1 MPTSPNSDTAKL
13 RAEILARVSQYH
25 DAAFPER
32 KFVPGKTYLPPSGKV
47 CDAKE
52 MQNLVE
58 SALDCW
64 LTTGRFADDF
74 EKKFAQWIGIGHCSL
89 VNSGSSANLVAL
101 TALTSPLLQEKRL
114 KPGDEVITVATG
126 FPTTVNP
133 IIQNQLVPVFVD
145 VSLPAYNIDVTQLAQ
160 ALSPKTRAIMIAH
173 TLGNPFDV
181 GAVLEFAR
189 AHDLWVVEDNCDA
202 VGSLYEGKK
211 TGTFGHIATV
221 SFYPAHHMTMGEGGA
236 VLTDDDLFNRI
247 INSFRDWGRDCWCK
261 PGACNTCGKRF
272 GWKLGNLPFG
282 YDHKYIYSH
291 VGYSLK
297 VTDMQAAVGLA
308 QLEKL
313 DGFVGRRRE
322 NFAFL
327 SKALEPLQKY
337 FVLPEPTPKSEP
349 SWFGFPLTVR
359 EESGLKRTALVQEL
373 ERRGVGTRQLF
384 AGNITRQPAY
394 QNLHYR
400 TIGELSQADR
410 VMNDTFWVG
419 LYPSLTEEM
428 LTYTAKTLADLCA
441 SAQR

>member
-1 MPTSPNSDTAKL
+1 MPPSPKDSKAKL
-13 RAEILARVSQYH
+13 REEILALVSQYH
-25 DAAFPER
+25 DAAFPEQT
-32 KFVPGKTYLPPSGKV
+32 FVPGKTYLPPSGKV

-52 MQNLVE
+52 MQNIVD

-64 LTTGRFADDF
+64 LTTGRFADEF
-74 EKKFAQWIGIGHCSL
+74 EKLFAQWVGVKHCAL

-101 TALTSPLLQEKRL
+101 TALTSHLLGDKRL
-114 KPGDEVITVATG
+114 KLGDEVITVATG

-133 IIQNQLVPVFVD
+133 ILQNQLVPVFVD
-145 VSLPAYNIDVTQLAQ
+145 VSLPTYNIDVAQLEK

-181 GAVLEFAR
+181 QAVLEFAR

-202 VGSLYEGKK
+202 VGSLYNGRK
-211 TGTFGHIATV
+211 TGTFGHISTV

-236 VLTDDDLFNRI
+236 VLTNDDLLNRI

-272 GWKLGNLPFG
+272 DWKLGELPQG

-297 VTDMQAAVGLA
+297 VTDMQAAIGCA
-308 QLEKL
+308 QLKKL
-313 DGFVGRRRE
+313 DGFITRRRE
-322 NFAFL
+322 NFTFL
-327 SKALEPLQKY
+327 STMLKPLKKY
-337 FVLPEPTPKSEP
+337 FVLPEATPESTP
-349 SWFGFPLTVR
+349 SWFGFPLTIR
-359 EESGLKRTALVQEL
+359 EETGIKLNEFLREL

-394 QNLHYR
+394 QGKTFR
-400 TIGELSQADR
+400 TIGKLPEADR
-410 VMNDTFWVG
+410 VMNRSFWIG
-419 LYPSLTEEM
+419 LHPGLTEAM
-428 LTYTAKTLADLCA
+428 LTYTAKTLANLCA
-441 SAQR
+441 ASSH

>member
-1 MPTSPNSDTAKL
+1 MPSSPKNDKANL
-13 RAEILARVSQYH
+13 RAEILELVSQYH
-25 DAAFPER
+25 DAAFLER
-32 KFVPGKTYLPPSGKV
+32 AFVPGKTYLPPSGKV

-52 MQNLVE
+52 MQNIVE

-64 LTTGRFADDF
+64 LTTGRFADEF
-74 EKKFAQWIGIGHCSL
+74 EKKFAQWIGVKHCSL

-101 TALTSPLLQEKRL
+101 TALTSHLLGDKRL

-133 IIQNQLVPVFVD
+133 ILQNQLVPVFID
-145 VSLPAYNIDVTQLAQ
+145 VSLPTYNADMTQLKK
-160 ALSPKTRAIMIAH
+160 ALSPKTRAIMMAH

-181 GAVLEFAR
+181 AAVMAFAR
-189 AHDLWVVEDNCDA
+189 AHDLWVMEDNCDA
-202 VGSLYEGKK
+202 LGSLYDGKK
-211 TGTFGHIATV
+211 TGTFGHISTM

-236 VLTDDDLFNRI
+236 VLTNDDLLNRI

-261 PGACNTCGKRF
+261 TGACNTCGKRF
-272 GWKLGNLPFG
+272 GWKLGDLPEG

-291 VGYSLK
+291 VGYSMK

-308 QLEKL
+308 QLKKL
-313 DGFVGRRRE
+313 DGFVARRRA
-322 NFAFL
+322 NFVFL
-327 SKALEPLQKY
+327 SRALAPLKKY
-337 FVLPEPTPKSEP
+337 FVLPEATPDSDP

-359 EESGLKRTALVQEL
+359 EESGLKRTELVQEL

-394 QNLHYR
+394 QGLRYR
-400 TIGELSQADR
+400 TVGKLPGADR

-419 LYPSLTEEM
+419 LYPGLTEAM
-428 LTYTAKTLADLCA
+428 LTYTAKTLADLCV
-441 SAQR
+441 SFK